1 MAVLELVLLISALT
15 LAAPVSEPL
24 TFESPLVPDHSDD
37 WTVSGSAAPLR
48 KYVRLTPPIGNR
60 IGVIYANTQLTD
72 LTFTIEAKFKASGG
86 SATQNQGMAIW
97 LSENDSKGFVLG
109 SFYGADSTFRGVL
122 VYLNASTKTIGG
134 TISDRSFDLTHE
146 AAVAGGS
153 CAFDFLNK
161 EMRLQVKAVNKKLKV
176 SMAEDEAAYTL
187 CFEVR

>member
-1 MAVLELVLLISALT
+1 
-15 LAAPVSEPL
+15 
-24 TFESPLVPDHSDD
+24 
-37 WTVSGSAAPLR
+37 
-48 KYVRLTPPIGNR
+48 
-60 IGVIYANTQLTD
+60 
-72 LTFTIEAKFKASGG
+72 
-86 SATQNQGMAIW
+86 MAIW